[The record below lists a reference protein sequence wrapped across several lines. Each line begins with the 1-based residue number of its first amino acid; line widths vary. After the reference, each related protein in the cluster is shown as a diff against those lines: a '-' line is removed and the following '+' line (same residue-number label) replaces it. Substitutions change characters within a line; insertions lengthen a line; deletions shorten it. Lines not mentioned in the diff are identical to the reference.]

1 MKWISIFDEGNEKK
15 RETYVLLYQFIED
28 LIKPIRKNVF
38 EIHSTAMDFYNS
50 KSNDNLIKNVLD
62 DESKIS
68 NESLNLEKVISEV
81 ERLCTE
87 SNYFLDE
94 KIMDRLKKAF
104 DTEVSDTGKNILGQ
118 IIENDEIAGEE
129 QVPMCQD
136 TGLTVVFLE
145 IGTEV
150 KISGDIYEAVNEGVR
165 RGYKNGYLRKSM
177 VKHPLDRIN
186 TKDNTP
192 AVIHTKLIPGS
203 DKLKIIVAPKGGGS
217 ENMSMVKMLKPSDGA
232 EGVKK
237 AVLDAVLNA
246 GGNPCPPI
254 IVGIGLG
261 GSFEKAA
268 ILAKEA
274 LLREIDDE
282 SDNPADRELERELL
296 ELINKTGIGPMGLGG
311 KNTALAVKVN
321 SYPCHIASLPLAVNI
336 NCHSARHKETEL

>member
-1 MKWISIFDEGNEKK
+1 MK
-15 RETYVLLYQFIED
+15 
-28 LIKPIRKNVF
+28 
-38 EIHSTAMDFYNS
+38 EI
-50 KSNDNLIKNVLD
+50 
-62 DESKIS
+62 
-68 NESLNLEKVISEV
+68 NLEKVISEV

-150 KISGDIYEAVNEGVR
+150 KIIGDIYEAVNEGVR

-282 SDNPADRELERELL
+282 SDNPVDRELEKELL

>member
-1 MKWISIFDEGNEKK
+1 MK
-15 RETYVLLYQFIED
+15 
-28 LIKPIRKNVF
+28 
-38 EIHSTAMDFYNS
+38 EI
-50 KSNDNLIKNVLD
+50 
-62 DESKIS
+62 
-68 NESLNLEKVISEV
+68 NLEKVISEV

-177 VKHPLDRIN
+177 VEHPLDRIN

-237 AVLDAVLNA
+237 TVLDAVLNA

-282 SDNPADRELERELL
+282 SDNPADRELEKDLL

>member
-1 MKWISIFDEGNEKK
+1 MK
-15 RETYVLLYQFIED
+15 
-28 LIKPIRKNVF
+28 
-38 EIHSTAMDFYNS
+38 EI
-50 KSNDNLIKNVLD
+50 
-62 DESKIS
+62 
-68 NESLNLEKVISEV
+68 NLEKVISEV
-81 ERLCTE
+81 ERLCTK

-282 SDNPADRELERELL
+282 SDNPADRELEKALL

>member
-1 MKWISIFDEGNEKK
+1 MK
-15 RETYVLLYQFIED
+15 
-28 LIKPIRKNVF
+28 
-38 EIHSTAMDFYNS
+38 EID
-50 KSNDNLIKNVLD
+50 
-62 DESKIS
+62 
-68 NESLNLEKVISEV
+68 LEKVISEV
-81 ERLCTE
+81 ERLCIE

-192 AVIHTKLIPGS
+192 AVIYTKLIPGS

-237 AVLDAVLNA
+237 TVLDAVLNA

-282 SDNPADRELERELL
+282 SDNPADRELEKDLL

>member
-1 MKWISIFDEGNEKK
+1 MK
-15 RETYVLLYQFIED
+15 
-28 LIKPIRKNVF
+28 
-38 EIHSTAMDFYNS
+38 EI
-50 KSNDNLIKNVLD
+50 
-62 DESKIS
+62 
-68 NESLNLEKVISEV
+68 NLEKVISEV

-177 VKHPLDRIN
+177 VRHPLDRIN

-192 AVIHTKLIPGS
+192 AVIYTKLIPGS
-203 DKLKIIVAPKGGGS
+203 DELKIIVAPKGGGS

-232 EGVKK
+232 EGVKR

-274 LLREIDDE
+274 MLREIDDE
-282 SDNPADRELERELL
+282 SDNPADRELEKDLL

-311 KNTALAVKVN
+311 KNKALAVKVN
-321 SYPCHIASLPLAVNI
+321 SYSCHIASLPLAVNI

>member
-1 MKWISIFDEGNEKK
+1 MK
-15 RETYVLLYQFIED
+15 
-28 LIKPIRKNVF
+28 
-38 EIHSTAMDFYNS
+38 EI
-50 KSNDNLIKNVLD
+50 
-62 DESKIS
+62 
-68 NESLNLEKVISEV
+68 NLEKVISEV

-87 SNYFLDE
+87 SNYFLDK

-165 RGYKNGYLRKSM
+165 RGYKNGYLRKSI
-177 VKHPLDRIN
+177 VRHPLDRIN

-192 AVIHTKLIPGS
+192 AVIHTKLIPDS
-203 DKLKIIVAPKGGGS
+203 DMLKIIVAPKGGGS

-232 EGVKK
+232 EGIKK
-237 AVLDAVLNA
+237 AVLEAVLNA

-282 SDNPADRELERELL
+282 SDNPVDRELEKELL

>member
-1 MKWISIFDEGNEKK
+1 MK
-15 RETYVLLYQFIED
+15 
-28 LIKPIRKNVF
+28 
-38 EIHSTAMDFYNS
+38 EI
-50 KSNDNLIKNVLD
+50 
-62 DESKIS
+62 
-68 NESLNLEKVISEV
+68 NLEKVISEV

-232 EGVKK
+232 EGIKK

-268 ILAKEA
+268 LLAKEA

-282 SDNPADRELERELL
+282 SYNPVDRELEKDLL